1 MERKNRYLEWEKQMI
16 KVLLGIFG
24 LFILYLVFAMAGIVW
39 LKVILSILTILAS
52 LLCLALLYLNG
63 EFAKRR
69 SQWMTVSAAATFLCT
84 VVSLITGCP

>member
-24 LFILYLVFAMAGIVW
+24 LFVLYLVFAMAGIVW

-52 LLCLALLYLNG
+52 LLCLVLLYLNG

-69 SQWMTVSAAATFLCT
+69 SQWMTVSATAAFLCT